1 MERDDE
7 RIDDE
12 VIDLGSVISE
22 TKGGVQGFDDTPSG
36 LRINMGLTDD

>member
-7 RIDDE
+7 RLDNE
-12 VIDLGSVISE
+12 VIDLGSVITE

-36 LRINMGLTDD
+36 LRIKMGLTND